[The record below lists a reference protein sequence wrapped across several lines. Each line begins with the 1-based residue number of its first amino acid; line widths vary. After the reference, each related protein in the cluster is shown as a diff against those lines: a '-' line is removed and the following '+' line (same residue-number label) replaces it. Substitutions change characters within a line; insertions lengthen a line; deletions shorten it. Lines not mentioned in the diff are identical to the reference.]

1 MDALRRDNQ
10 GDEVMKK
17 FWWVLAVLALA
28 GCGEEEEDN
37 GEASPEPEPEEQVSA
52 LDACAED
59 DFGAMPL
66 TGPGFDAQGQ
76 LIAPLE
82 GDYVVSATVL
92 KLREDA
98 QVQQDFNAAVGA
110 MFPDLFQNEGLIGA
124 SLGGSTQCGTAR
136 TLAIWRDQGAML
148 RFAGSASHVAG
159 ASRIGEFSTIYKTTA
174 VTVGA
179 ADVGAVDWEMQRAL
193 LREVPDVVFEP

>member
-1 MDALRRDNQ
+1 
-10 GDEVMKK
+10 MKK
-17 FWWVLAVLALA
+17 LWWVLAVLAVA
-28 GCGEEEEDN
+28 GCGEEEEGDVTP
-37 GEASPEPEPEEQVSA
+37 APEPEEQVSA

-59 DFGAMPL
+59 DFGAMPF

-76 LIAPLE
+76 LIVPLE

-92 KLREDA
+92 KLRADA
-98 QVQQDFNAAVGA
+98 QVQEDFNAAVGA

-124 SLGGSTQCGTAR
+124 SLGGSASCGTAR

-148 RFAGSASHVAG
+148 RFAGSGSHVAG
-159 ASRIGEFSTIYKTTA
+159 ASRIGEFSTLYKTTA